1 MKTKI
6 CLRFS
11 LLFAALMM
19 FTGVICSRTAPTA
32 QAAEAAK
39 HSLTVTYSSAEEI
52 FEGQDIKLWRIA
64 DVSAEWECTLAEKFK
79 KYPVTVSVRASKAER
94 KAMITTLIAY
104 ISADNIAPDHTLTTD
119 ENGTA
124 KFTNLDTGMYLVGS
138 LRIKNGSEMLEFE
151 SFTVVFPGVDEDG
164 NILRDVSAKPK
175 ASRTEITG
183 DEITYKVVKTWRDAG
198 NSKKRPDSV
207 VVEIYK
213 DGVLQDKGT
222 VELNSSNDW
231 SCSWTVEDDGSVW
244 EVIEKDVPSGYKVE
258 VQKAGTTFT
267 VINTFTNDD
276 SDDEP
281 ETTTGGGEDSTTHG
295 GDDSDTTTHGGD
307 DSDTTTRGGDDSDTT
322 TRGGD
327 DSDTTTRGG
336 DDSSTTTRGGD
347 DSDTT
352 THGGDD
358 SDTTTRGG
366 DDSDTTTRGGDDSS
380 TTTHGGD
387 DSSTTTR
394 GGDDSDTTTRG
405 GDDSDTTT
413 RGGDDSSTTTHGGDD
428 SDTTTRGGDDSDTT
442 TRGGEDS
449 TTHGGD
455 DSSTTTHGGD
465 DSDTTTRGGD
475 DSDTTTRGGDDSDT
489 TTRGGDDS
497 DTTTR
502 GGDDSDTTTRG
513 GGDSDTTTR
522 GGDDSDTTTRGG
534 DDSDTTT
541 RGGTEITTNG
551 SDPETTTRGG
561 NSGGEPVPNT
571 GNSSNMTLYIVLLAV
586 SGTTLAVLGIMVLRK
601 RNNNAE

>member
-39 HSLTVTYSSAEEI
+39 CSLTVTYSSAEEI
-52 FEGQDIKLWRIA
+52 FDGQDIKLWRIA

-79 KYPVTVSVRASKAER
+79 KYPVTVSVRASQTER
-94 KAMITTLIAY
+94 KAMITTLSAY
-104 ISADNIAPDHTLTTD
+104 ITADNIAPDRTLTTD

-124 KFTNLDTGMYLVGS
+124 EFTNLDTGMYLVGS
-138 LRIKNGSEMLEFE
+138 LRIKNGNEVLEFE
-151 SFTVVFPGVDEDG
+151 SFTVVLPGVDEDG
-164 NILRDVSAKPK
+164 NILHDVSAKPK

-183 DEITYKVVKTWRDAG
+183 GEITYKVVKTWRDAG

-213 DGVLQDKGT
+213 DGVLQDEGT

-231 SCSWTVEDDGSVW
+231 SCSWTDEDDGSVW
-244 EVIEKDVPSGYKVE
+244 EVIEKDVPNGYKVD
-258 VQKAGTTFT
+258 VQKTGTTFT

-281 ETTTGGGEDSTTHG
+281 ETTTS
-295 GDDSDTTTHGGD
+295 
-307 DSDTTTRGGDDSDTT
+307 
-322 TRGGD
+322 
-327 DSDTTTRGG
+327 
-336 DDSSTTTRGGD
+336 
-347 DSDTT
+347 
-352 THGGDD
+352 
-358 SDTTTRGG
+358 
-366 DDSDTTTRGGDDSS
+366 
-380 TTTHGGD
+380 
-387 DSSTTTR
+387 
-394 GGDDSDTTTRG
+394 
-405 GDDSDTTT
+405 
-413 RGGDDSSTTTHGGDD
+413 
-428 SDTTTRGGDDSDTT
+428 
-442 TRGGEDS
+442 
-449 TTHGGD
+449 
-455 DSSTTTHGGD
+455 GGD

-513 GGDSDTTTR
+513 G
-522 GGDDSDTTTRGG
+522 DDSD
-534 DDSDTTT
+534 
-541 RGGTEITTNG
+541 
-551 SDPETTTRGG
+551 TTTRGG
-561 NSGGEPVPNT
+561 NSGGEPIPNT
-571 GNSSNMTLYIVLLAV
+571 GNSSNMTLYIVLLAA

-601 RNNNAE
+601 RNNDAE